1 MKVAVRSFSGVR
13 SDVSDGKPV
22 VDFAREAEALGG
34 DSIWP
39 SEAWGTD
46 AISPL
51 AYLAATT
58 SKIRLGT
65 GIIQV
70 GTRTPGN
77 LIMTA
82 LTMQSLSGG
91 RFILGLGTSGPQVME
106 GWHGVRFSNP
116 ITRTREIIEIVKKG
130 VAGEELSYKGKEY
143 VLPLP
148 GGEGKEIRSSS
159 PPFDVPIW
167 VASLGPSNL
176 EMTGAVADGWLGGSF
191 IPESGNIFIDRIKAG
206 AKKVGKDFTR
216 MEMMIPLSLEFTD
229 DVEEAGKRHARGYG
243 FTFGAMGSMKSN
255 FYKDAYA
262 RQGYRESVDRVQQ
275 LWKEGR
281 REEAREEVPVELA
294 LKSNLIGTNN
304 MVKDRIRLYKDLGI
318 TSLKVDLPGETM
330 SDKLSALAELM
341 ELVKS
346 VDSEMV

>member
-1 MKVAVRSFSGVR
+1 
-13 SDVSDGKPV
+13 V
-22 VDFAREAEALGG
+22 VDFAREAEALGV
-34 DSIWP
+34 DSIWT

>member
-1 MKVAVRSFSGVR
+1 M
-13 SDVSDGKPV
+13 
-22 VDFAREAEALGG
+22 VDFAREAEALGV
-34 DSIWP
+34 DSIWT

-304 MVKDRIRLYKDLGI
+304 MVKDRIRLYKNLGI

>member
-1 MKVAVRSFSGVR
+1 M
-13 SDVSDGKPV
+13 
-22 VDFAREAEALGG
+22 VDFAREAEALGV
-34 DSIWP
+34 DSIWT

-130 VAGEELSYKGKEY
+130 VAGEELSYKGREY

-206 AKKVGKDFTR
+206 AKKVGKDFTL

>member
-1 MKVAVRSFSGVR
+1 M
-13 SDVSDGKPV
+13 
-22 VDFAREAEALGG
+22 VDFAREAEALGV
-34 DSIWP
+34 DSIWT

-116 ITRTREIIEIVKKG
+116 ITRTREIIEIIKKG

-143 VLPLP
+143 ILPLP

-206 AKKVGKDFTR
+206 AKKVGKDFTL

>member
-1 MKVAVRSFSGVR
+1 M
-13 SDVSDGKPV
+13 
-22 VDFAREAEALGG
+22 VDFAREAEALGV
-34 DSIWP
+34 DSIWT

-206 AKKVGKDFTR
+206 ANKVGKDFTL

>member
-1 MKVAVRSFSGVR
+1 M
-13 SDVSDGKPV
+13 
-22 VDFAREAEALGG
+22 VDFAREAEALGV
-34 DSIWP
+34 DSIWT

-116 ITRTREIIEIVKKG
+116 ITRTREIIEIIKKG

-206 AKKVGKDFTR
+206 AKKVGKDFTL

>member
-1 MKVAVRSFSGVR
+1 M
-13 SDVSDGKPV
+13 
-22 VDFAREAEALGG
+22 VDFAREAEALGV
-34 DSIWP
+34 DSIWT

-130 VAGEELSYKGKEY
+130 VAGEELLYKGKEY

-304 MVKDRIRLYKDLGI
+304 MVKYRIPLYKDLGI
-318 TSLKVDLPGETM
+318 TSLKVDFPGETM
-330 SDKLSALAELM
+330 SDKFSALAELM

>member
-1 MKVAVRSFSGVR
+1 M
-13 SDVSDGKPV
+13 
-22 VDFAREAEALGG
+22 VDFAREAEALGV
-34 DSIWP
+34 DSIWT
-39 SEAWGTD
+39 SEAWGAD

-143 VLPLP
+143 ILPLP

-206 AKKVGKDFTR
+206 AKKVGKDFTL

>member
-1 MKVAVRSFSGVR
+1 M
-13 SDVSDGKPV
+13 
-22 VDFAREAEALGG
+22 VDFAREAEALGV
-34 DSIWP
+34 DSIWT

-65 GIIQV
+65 GIIQG

-130 VAGEELSYKGKEY
+130 VAGVELSYKGKEY

-206 AKKVGKDFTR
+206 AKKVGKDFTL
-216 MEMMIPLSLEFTD
+216 MKMMIPLSLEFTD

>member
-1 MKVAVRSFSGVR
+1 M
-13 SDVSDGKPV
+13 
-22 VDFAREAEALGG
+22 VDFAREAEALGV
-34 DSIWP
+34 DSIWT

-206 AKKVGKDFTR
+206 ANKVGKDFTL
-216 MEMMIPLSLEFTD
+216 MEMMIPLSLEFTED
-229 DVEEAGKRHARGYG
+229 LEEAGKRHARGYG

-318 TSLKVDLPGETM
+318 TSLKVDLPGETI

>member
-1 MKVAVRSFSGVR
+1 M
-13 SDVSDGKPV
+13 
-22 VDFAREAEALGG
+22 VDFAREAEALGV
-34 DSIWP
+34 DSIWT

-206 AKKVGKDFTR
+206 AKKVGKDFTL
-216 MEMMIPLSLEFTD
+216 MEMRIPLSLEFTD